1 MQTDKMKIPV
11 ETIISSDGQEKTGKT
26 IESWGNYAEVNGL
39 KMYYEIYGEGKPLL
53 LLPGALSGINTAF
66 GKLIPLLAVERQV
79 IAVEFQGYGHTADI
93 PGRPLSYEQF
103 ADDVIE
109 LLSVLNI
116 SQTDIFGYSTGA
128 GVALQ
133 VAIRKPD
140 VIRKLVL
147 ASVSYNSSGRHPDLK
162 ILFSPEVMMNA
173 LKGSPYE
180 AEYLNTAARP
190 EDWSGHIAKVRTF
203 EQTAQDWS
211 VDEIK
216 SIKAPALIIA
226 GDADIIQ
233 PEHVLALY
241 KLFGGGSLGE
251 LSMPASQL
259 AILPGTMHTALTQK
273 TDLLMAMIPGFLNQ
287 GDEDKTRSDIS

>member
-1 MQTDKMKIPV
+1 MDR
-11 ETIISSDGQEKTGKT
+11 EKKAGMAM
-26 IESWGNYAEVNGL
+26 ENRGNYADVNGL
-39 KMYYEIYGEGKPLL
+39 KMYYEVYGDGKPLL

-66 GKLIPLLAVERQV
+66 GKLIPLLAKKRQV
-79 IAVEFQGYGHTADI
+79 IAVEFQGYGHTTDI
-93 PGRPLSYEQF
+93 PERPLSYEQLT
-103 ADDVIE
+103 ADVIE
-109 LLSVLNI
+109 LLRVLNI

-133 VAIRKPD
+133 LAIHRPD
-140 VIRKLVL
+140 LIRKLIL
-147 ASVSYNSSGRHPDLK
+147 ASASYKSSGRHPELK
-162 ILFSPEVMMNA
+162 TLFSPEVMMAA

-180 AEYLNTAARP
+180 TEYLTTARRP
-190 EDWSGHIAKVRTF
+190 EDWSGHIDKVRTF
-203 EQTAQDWS
+203 EEKVQDWS
-211 VDEIK
+211 ADEIR

-233 PEHVLALY
+233 PEHVLEMY

-273 TDLLMAMIPGFLNQ
+273 TDLLMAMIPGFLDP
-287 GDEDKTRSDIS
+287 GDKVLG